1 MDVIKDY
8 IEASS
13 TTLFGKDVTKS
24 LPTTAIT
31 GDLSNVR
38 GHASGL
44 IFQGEQGGLTGVPP
58 GCAAVQNP
66 ADGTSDVP
74 TFGSFN
80 DWLSTFA
87 PDPESPDRKEDELL
101 SAFRSRNRENTNSV
115 NRSITPA
122 AIDTVEVASPAEMI
136 PSSDALSLISQHL
149 PLRRDIPDG
158 QIHLVFVNLRKH
170 GSDKAFTEELI
181 TSPEI
186 PVYKVIHELHQKGSS
201 ETQACHS
208 ILTFP

>member
-1 MDVIKDY
+1 MDVIRDY

-24 LPTTAIT
+24 FPTTATT

-44 IFQGEQGGLTGVPP
+44 IFQGGQGGPTGVPP
-58 GCAAVQNP
+58 GCVQNP

-87 PDPESPDRKEDELL
+87 PDPEIPDRKEDELL
-101 SAFRSRNRENTNSV
+101 SAFRNRNRENTNV
-115 NRSITPA
+115 NKRTTPT